1 MHVGS
6 IIQNLIIMKKML
18 KNKSGLLGIVFLAA
32 FLPAIAAPS
41 GASKVTRS
49 SISSEYKYKKSK
61 CSTLSIKAYKKYTG
75 YNKYLNKP
83 KERS

>member
-1 MHVGS
+1 
-6 IIQNLIIMKKML
+6 MKKML
-18 KNKSGLLGIVFLAA
+18 KNKSGLLSIVFLAA

-49 SISSEYKYKKSK
+49 DIRSEYKYKKSK
-61 CSTLSIKAYKKYTG
+61 CSTVSVKEYKKYTG

-83 KERS
+83 KKRG